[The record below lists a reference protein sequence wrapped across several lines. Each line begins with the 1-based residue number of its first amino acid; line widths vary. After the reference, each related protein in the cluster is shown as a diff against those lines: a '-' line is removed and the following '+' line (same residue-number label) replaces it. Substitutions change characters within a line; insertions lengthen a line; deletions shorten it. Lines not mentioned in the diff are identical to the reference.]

1 MASTANEVF
10 NNNITNF
17 SSLTIEKLNSA
28 YKDKDNDKEAL
39 QQKVSNVLKLFNSV
53 FIRSNESIKTDPETE
68 CKKLI
73 QDYKASLEN
82 VLTDETLSMLV
93 SALSAIYEVYIGTIK
108 HENNGFYPRDA
119 DERKE
124 FMSSKTKSENNGRK
138 HDDNKLITFKE
149 YIDRINEIK
158 TILTDSTGDAPD
170 SIYEGIITD
179 APYFLEKY
187 GFLVSIVVVPDDT
200 KREDISKVN
209 LIGNLDEEKQSSF
222 IKSAL
227 THAVKRDLIDKDC
240 LKNFKGV
247 LEIAIPETIAVRSQA
262 MHPTILKAIEG
273 VNQEFEGCGFTDD
286 DNKCK
291 ISCVTAISLVDED
304 TLNYI
309 RDEFEI
315 DDPDSFLCNH
325 FEKIKESVLERV
337 KEDKESKKSII
348 DDLDFVNSRLNDPGN
363 IETNN
368 SGNIEED
375 IRASNKLI
383 DNLTKEANRVFPYDT
398 LKCILALN
406 DIQDL
411 RKRLINYIREPGL
424 DEAISDVREAN
435 ELKDSDDPEETDYYI
450 PAVVCVKHYEKKVFS
465 VRAKSYEE
473 AVEAFVSK
481 LNDTRGDEDVVSV
494 DSSFVVLDKDNKACE
509 TAKII
514 ESEYSME
521 EPLILTQLDPTNC
534 INIGLNEIDGEDK
547 GVRFG
552 FNEGNPDRNEV
563 LKNRVYKMHR
573 MIKNGLLGALK
584 SLIKRQVDKNND
596 D

>member
-1 MASTANEVF
+1 MTSTANEVF
-10 NNNITNF
+10 NNNVTNF

-28 YKDKDNDKEAL
+28 YKDKDDDKEAL
-39 QQKVSNVLKLFNSV
+39 QQKVSNVLKLFNSI
-53 FIRSNESIKTDPETE
+53 FIRSNESIKKDPEIE

-73 QDYKASLEN
+73 QDYKALLEN
-82 VLTDETLSMLV
+82 VLNNETLSMLV

-108 HENNGFYPRDA
+108 NENNGFYPRDA

-138 HDDNKLITFKE
+138 HDDNRLMTFKE
-149 YIDRINEIK
+149 YMDRINEIK
-158 TILTDSTGDAPD
+158 TIIADSAGDTPS

-179 APYFLEKY
+179 APYFLENY
-187 GFLVSIVVVPDDT
+187 GFLVSVVVVPDDT

-209 LIGNLDEEKQSSF
+209 LMGNLDEEKQASF
-222 IKSAL
+222 IKTAL
-227 THAVKRDLIDKDC
+227 THAVKSDLIDKDC
-240 LKNFKGV
+240 LKTFKGV
-247 LEIAIPETIAVRSQA
+247 LEIVIPETIAVRSQA
-262 MHPTILKAIEG
+262 IHPAILKAIDG
-273 VNQEFEGCGFTDD
+273 VSHEFEGCGQADGG
-286 DNKCK
+286 NKHK
-291 ISCVTAISLVDED
+291 ISCITAISLADEE

-309 RDEFEI
+309 RNEYEV
-315 DDPDSFLCNH
+315 DDTDSFLCNH
-325 FEKIKESVLERV
+325 FERIKESVLERV
-337 KEDKESKKSII
+337 KEKKEIQKSII
-348 DDLDFVNSRLNDPGN
+348 DDLDFVNSNLNDPGK
-363 IETNN
+363 IETNG
-368 SGNIEED
+368 SGNLEED
-375 IRASNKLI
+375 ISASKRLI
-383 DNLTKEANRVFPYDT
+383 GNLTKEANRVFPYDT

-406 DIQDL
+406 EIQDL
-411 RKRLINYIREPGL
+411 RKRLVNYIREPSL
-424 DEAISDVREAN
+424 DEEISDVRKAN
-435 ELKDSDDPEETDYYI
+435 ALKDSDDPEKTDYYI

-494 DSSFVVLDKDNKACE
+494 DSSFVVLDKETKACE

-521 EPLILTQLDPTNC
+521 EPLILTQLDPNNC

-552 FNEGNPDRNEV
+552 FNEDNPDRNEV

-584 SLIKRQVDKNND
+584 MLIKRQVEKDND